1 MSEILAQSL
10 ATPGL
15 WAMLAT
21 CFVAG
26 LVYGFAGLGA
36 ALVFMPVGTIF
47 LPVEDAIAAFN
58 LANIVSIFTV
68 LPRALPQVDRRGTAT
83 MVLCAVPTVALG
95 IWVLKLADVT
105 LLRWAVTAVAGITLV
120 ALVGGLRYRTT
131 PGPAARAA
139 VAGATG
145 FVGGAT
151 GLLGPVLILFQLAGQ
166 DSVARSR
173 ATILVF
179 LSCTSILL
187 LALLALQGAM
197 TASAIP
203 LGFLMFLPYGLG
215 TKVGQALFDPAREGE
230 YRVVSYLIIAA
241 AILLGLPVWD

>member
-1 MSEILAQSL
+1 MSDILAQSL
-10 ATPGL
+10 AIPGL
-15 WAMLAT
+15 WVMLAT

-26 LVYGFAGLGA
+26 LVYGFAGFGA

-47 LPVEDAIAAFN
+47 LPVEAAIASFN
-58 LANIVSIFTV
+58 LATIVSIFTV
-68 LPRALPQVDRRGTAT
+68 LPRALPLVDRRGTAA
-83 MVLCAVPTVALG
+83 MVLCALPMVALG
-95 IWVLKLADVT
+95 IWVLKQADVT
-105 LLRWAVTAVAGITLV
+105 LLRWAVIAVAAVTLV
-120 ALVGGLRYRTT
+120 ALVSGLRYRAT
-131 PGPAARAA
+131 PGPATRAA

-145 FVGGAT
+145 FVGGST

-179 LSCTSILL
+179 LTITSTLL
-187 LALLALQGAM
+187 LPLMALQGALSP
-197 TASAIP
+197 SAIP

-230 YRVVSYLIIAA
+230 YRTVSYLIIAA